1 LFISHFFTSKYVA
14 KMQFEAIII
23 SNANDIQ
30 WVRSKRFGFYLK
42 YNLPCIAEKDVM
54 IMRIDAH
61 QHYWSIKRGDYGW
74 ITPELPVLYR
84 DFLPEHLEPH
94 LEKHQLEGTILV
106 QAAPTL
112 EETQF
117 ILSIAEREPSVL
129 GVVGW
134 LDLFHSNH
142 WQLFESL
149 RSNPKFVGFRV
160 MIQDMPDSSRILE
173 APFVEALTQYAEAD
187 VPVDLL
193 VTFDQLPH
201 VVQLLER
208 VPGLRGV
215 IDHIGKP
222 PISSGEL
229 EPWLQAMKRIAQFP
243 GIYCKLSGMVTEA
256 EHHNWQP
263 EQIAPYMNA
272 VMQLF
277 GPERV
282 MYGSD
287 WPVCLLSASYDSVI
301 SLAESSLPADW
312 GNEERQKLFGENA
325 AVFYK
330 LAR

>member
-1 LFISHFFTSKYVA
+1 MRMIYNGYEVKNFDYFKNKY
-14 KMQFEAIII
+14 MP
-23 SNANDIQ
+23 
-30 WVRSKRFGFYLK
+30 Y
-42 YNLPCIAEKDVM
+42 IADKDV
-54 IMRIDAH
+54 INMRIDAH
-61 QHYWSIKRGDYGW
+61 QHYWSIGRGDYGW

-84 DFLPEHLEPH
+84 DFLAEHLAPH
-94 LEKHQLEGTILV
+94 LEKHRLEGTILV

-112 EETQF
+112 EETKF
-117 ILSIAEREPSVL
+117 ILSIADREPTVL

-134 LDLFHSNH
+134 LDLFDSNH
-142 WQLFESL
+142 WQTYESL

-173 APFVEALTQYAEAD
+173 EPFVRALSRYAEAD

-193 VTFDQLPH
+193 VAFAQLPH

-222 PISSGEL
+222 PITSGEL
-229 EPWLQAMKRIAQFP
+229 EPWLQSIKEIAHFP

-256 EHHNWQP
+256 EHHNWKPQ
-263 EQIAPYMNA
+263 QIAPYMDA
-272 VMQLF
+272 VLHLF
-277 GPERV
+277 GPRRI

-287 WPVCLLSASYDSVI
+287 WPVCLLSAPYDNVI
-301 SLAESSLPADW
+301 ELAESALPADW
-312 GNEERQKLFGENA
+312 GNEERSKLFGGNA

-330 LAR
+330 LGR